1 MATVAGV
8 TSSPTPGP
16 SVESVLRLVAHEVVG
31 RDREQRL
38 VISALA
44 AGRDLLLEGPPGTSK
59 TTLLRSIT
67 RAFGVPF
74 VFVEGNA
81 DLTTARLVGHHD
93 PAEALSRGFN
103 EHTFVEGPLV
113 RAMRGGGFLYV
124 EEVNRA
130 PEETLNALLTAIADR
145 ELTVPRMG
153 VVHAAPGFRLVA
165 SMNPFDNIG
174 TSRIS
179 SSVYDRLCRVAVGY
193 QSAADECEIVARR
206 VTGTGAPTDGQVID
220 DAVALTRLTRSHPLV
235 RQGSSVRGA
244 IDLALVAGQLLTLDP
259 PADEHGYALVVRDAM
274 HVALSGRI
282 RLDEVSSIT
291 PEGVLDEL
299 WEQHFV
305 LSRHLAAPG

>member
-1 MATVAGV
+1 MTLDDIRNTVA
-8 TSSPTPGP
+8 
-16 SVESVLRLVAHEVVG
+16 EAVVG
-31 RDREQRL
+31 RQREQRL

-67 RAFGVPF
+67 KAFGVPLI
-74 VFVEGNA
+74 FVEGNA

-93 PAEALSRGFN
+93 PAEALSRGFS

-113 RAMRGGGFLYV
+113 RAMRSGGFLYV

-130 PEETLNALLTAIADR
+130 PEETLNALLTAIAER

-153 VVHAAPGFRLVA
+153 VVHAAPGFRLVG

-179 SSVYDRLCRVAVGY
+179 TSVYDRLCRVAIGY
-193 QSAADECEIVARR
+193 QSAIDEAAIVVRR
-206 VTGTGAPTDGQVID
+206 TGDSDQRVID
-220 DAVALTRLTRSHPLV
+220 DAVALTRLTRSHPMV

-244 IDLALVAGQLLTLDP
+244 IDLVLVAGQLLELDP
-259 PADEHGYALVVRDAM
+259 AADDASYAETMRDAM
-274 HVALSGRI
+274 YVALSGRI
-282 RLDEVSSIT
+282 RLDEVSAIT
-291 PEGVLDEL
+291 PEAVLDEL

-305 LSRHLAAPG
+305 LMRHISGPG